1 MMDKLR
7 VVSESE
13 AFYLVNGKRLSSL
26 YELRDELKKIDRKTF
41 SQHVNRHKNDFANWV
56 RDIIGDDLLAEA
68 IASLD
73 NEKDMY
79 KAVKSRIKELEKSEG
94 RERKRGDKKIDYW
107 NSFIDFAL
115 GVAVGFA
122 LALLFKSLF

>member
-7 VVSESE
+7 VVSEAE

-26 YELRDELKKIDRKTF
+26 YELKDELKKIDRKTF
-41 SQHVNRHKNDFANWV
+41 SQHVNKHKNDFANWV

-94 RERKRGDKKIDYW
+94 GKRKKNGKKIDYW

>member
-7 VVSESE
+7 VVSEAE

-41 SQHVNRHKNDFANWV
+41 SQHVNKHKNDFANWV

-94 RERKRGDKKIDYW
+94 GKRKKNGKKIDYW